1 MWDLSNVL
9 VAILRHLFSEDNLMS
24 GMGFSTNASEPFT
37 SKNRLQ
43 GKSILIVDDDPTFRR
58 LTRACLESQGC
69 EVDEAENGLEGL
81 IKLKQETLDLV
92 LCDLSMPVLTG
103 IEFVEEISQSYPSLP
118 MLVVSATDEMSEVAQ
133 ALKFGIKDFVA
144 KPIRDYQQ
152 LLTTITHIVE
162 YSDNHT
168 TEGRD
173 FASQWFR
180 VDGGEIPEEEELHC
194 HLKYLESHPS
204 AARNL
209 LQAIMPAHDTVQ
221 GDWRFGYRL
230 LQSAEA
236 MPLVFDYAWLMEG
249 QFVFYIVDSGSDSVD
264 GVGATLLVRALFHDY
279 IRTPKT
285 RYADLK
291 DLAEIVEHG
300 VSCSDCSGA
309 VSALFGIADTV
320 NSTLSIFPAGLNGY
334 WKSPYGDINLDGGNK
349 LGNKCMRNFITK
361 DLPIGQKS
369 QLMVSNVGVCSF
381 TLDIMKHVT
390 I

>member
-1 MWDLSNVL
+1 
-9 VAILRHLFSEDNLMS
+9 MS
-24 GMGFSTNASEPFT
+24 GMGFSANSSEPLT
-37 SKNRLQ
+37 SKNILQ
-43 GKSILIVDDDPTFRR
+43 GKNILIVDDDPTFRS

-81 IKLKQETLDLV
+81 VKLKQETLDLV

-103 IEFVEEISQSYPSLP
+103 MEFVEEISHSYPSLP
-118 MLVVSATDEMSEVAQ
+118 MLVVSATDEMSDVAQ

-144 KPIRDYQQ
+144 KPIRDYGE

-162 YSDNHT
+162 DAGNRSS
-168 TEGRD
+168 ESRD

-194 HLKYLESHPS
+194 HLNYLQSHPS
-204 AARNL
+204 AARDL
-209 LQAIMPAHDTVQ
+209 LQAMMPAHDTVQ

-249 QFVFYIVDSGSDSVD
+249 QFAFYIVDSGSDTID

-279 IRTPKT
+279 IRTSTT
-285 RYADLK
+285 RYADIK

-320 NSTLSIFPAGLNGY
+320 HSTLSILPAGLNGL
-334 WKSPYGDINLDGGNK
+334 WKSHSADIKLDGGNK
-349 LGNKCMRNFITK
+349 LGNKCMCNFITK
-361 DLPIGQKS
+361 DLPIGEKS

-381 TLDIMKHVT
+381 TLDIMKRVT